1 MHPMLNIAVRAAR
14 NAGKI
19 LLRASEDLSKVDVQQ
34 KGTND
39 LVTNID
45 KAAAIRDTI
54 LKSYPDHTI
63 VGEELGEHKGKDADY
78 QWIVDPLDGTTNFI
92 KGIPHFAVSIALK
105 VKGRLTKLLSMIQSE
120 VNYSL
125 LLVVKAHSLTASVYA

>member
-45 KAAAIRDTI
+45 KEAEAAIRDTI
-54 LKSYPDHTI
+54 LRSYP
-63 VGEELGEHKGKDADY
+63 
-78 QWIVDPLDGTTNFI
+78 
-92 KGIPHFAVSIALK
+92 
-105 VKGRLTKLLSMIQSE
+105 
-120 VNYSL
+120 
-125 LLVVKAHSLTASVYA
+125 